1 MYSTTPESNTSST
14 TDPPYSGG
22 DPGASGSSTGHHPQQ
37 PSTSTSSR
45 GVKRD
50 AEDDNDDDG
59 GKNDASGQA
68 EQPVKIKRTRRRKAL
83 NCEECRRLKVRPL
96 LVGPSSCLATHLV
109 WLVADLGPGLRP
121 VLTCSSSATEKVSN
135 SRNALYQL
143 LLFLTRSLRAKSEG

>member
-14 TDPPYSGG
+14 TDPPYNGG

-96 LVGPSSCLATHLV
+96 LVGPSSCLSTHLV